1 MPRINSKGGI
11 YRYLSENRDH
21 FLERGVDG
29 VADPVGDY
37 PDPGPTPEKKIG
49 SGIFLESDPDQVFL

>member
-11 YRYLSENRDH
+11 YRYLSENRDY

-49 SGIFLESDPDQVFL
+49 SGSDLKK